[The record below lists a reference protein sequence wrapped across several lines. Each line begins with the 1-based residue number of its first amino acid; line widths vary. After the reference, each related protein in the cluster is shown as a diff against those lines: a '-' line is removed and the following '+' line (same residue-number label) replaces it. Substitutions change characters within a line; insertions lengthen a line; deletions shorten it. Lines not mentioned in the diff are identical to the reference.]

1 MQTVEEIIAA
11 THLEK
16 FAVCSNPN
24 FGEQTGLQDV
34 LDGQRR
40 LATLLSDTPYAVEF
54 LAAPGWLAPQVQLE
68 FPTLPV
74 LGVVRHIT
82 APW

>member
-16 FAVCSNPN
+16 FAVFSNPN

-34 LDGQRR
+34 MDGQRR
-40 LATLLSDTPYAVEF
+40 LATLLSDTPYAVKF
-54 LAAPGWLAPQVQLE
+54 LAAPGCLAPQVQLE

-74 LGVVRHIT
+74 LGVVRHII